1 MKTIFT
7 EEEVRDFL
15 LKKGREIQG
24 EAILLPTAAQEMEDV
39 PKSFKE
45 MFNRVY
51 DIGKKEG
58 HVEGKLALMKEFLD
72 FFQVEIDE

>member
-24 EAILLPTAAQEMEDV
+24 EAILLPTAASEMEKE
-39 PKSFKE
+39 PSSFSE

-58 HVEGKLALMKEFLD
+58 EVEGKFQLMKELVE
-72 FFQVEIDE
+72 FFELEIDE